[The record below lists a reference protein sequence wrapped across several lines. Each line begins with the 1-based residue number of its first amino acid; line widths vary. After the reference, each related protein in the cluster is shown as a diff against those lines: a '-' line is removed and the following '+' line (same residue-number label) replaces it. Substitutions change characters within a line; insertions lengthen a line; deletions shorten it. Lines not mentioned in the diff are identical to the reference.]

1 MSEREQLELNARFRR
16 VEDVSY
22 MRTEDVLRI
31 LLALE
36 EIACEADSFNLN
48 SVANFIMKSSLK

>member
-1 MSEREQLELNARFRR
+1 
-16 VEDVSY
+16 